1 MLLSTG
7 DKKTMVLDTIKRYWN
22 LRYGHIRFRLMDI
35 CCLTYMALIG
45 FLLIFFHKT
54 VTNWSLYVFI
64 HAAIVISILE
74 IVRLGEKYP
83 DKKIL
88 LILRMFYPIAIML
101 YGWEELEILVPMFFG
116 SYWATDMIVSWDK
129 LIFGVHPT
137 IWVQQFYQPWL
148 NELMNFFYVA
158 YYPFFILIP
167 LSLLVYKKK
176 QEVFAVFSMACF
188 TYFTNFFLFYLLPTL
203 DPYNVPILQALQIK
217 QQTGYLFVEINR
229 IVQAR
234 AGIITGAFP
243 SSHIAGALVWVL
255 AALRYNRKLGYVLA
269 PVIFGMGFSV
279 VYTGL
284 HHAVDPIFG
293 YIWGAACYLIALKLI
308 KKRGEDPLTAS
319 EKPANPC

>member
-1 MLLSTG
+1 
-7 DKKTMVLDTIKRYWN
+7 
-22 LRYGHIRFRLMDI
+22 
-35 CCLTYMALIG
+35 MALIG

-54 VTNWSLYVFI
+54 VTNWPLYVFI
-64 HAAIVISILE
+64 HVAVVISILE

-88 LILRMFYPIAIML
+88 LIFRMFYPVALML
-101 YGWEELEILVPMFFG
+101 YGWEELEILVPMVFG
-116 SYWATDMIVSWDK
+116 SYWATDLIVRLDK

-167 LSLLVYKKK
+167 LSLIISKKK
-176 QEVFAVFSMACF
+176 QEAFAVFSLTCF
-188 TYFTNFFLFYLLPTL
+188 TYFTNFLLFYFLPVL
-203 DPYNVPILQALQIK
+203 DPYNVPILQALQIN

-229 IVQAR
+229 IVQTQ
-234 AGIITGAFP
+234 AGINTGAFP
-243 SSHIAGALVWVL
+243 SSHVAGALVWVL
-255 AALRYNRKLGYVLA
+255 ATLRYNKKLGYALV
-269 PVIFGMGFSV
+269 PVVFGIGFSV

-293 YIWGAACYLIALKLI
+293 YIWGAVCYLIALKLI
-308 KKRGEDPLTAS
+308 KKRGEDPLTTS
-319 EKPANPC
+319 EKSVNPQ